1 MQNSTCFSMPNT
13 RFVDIAPAAGGEPY
27 RIFLYVPKGEAP
39 EAGWPL
45 LVTTD
50 GNATFPFA
58 ASSLVTQAPY
68 PTGTNV
74 GWGVIAAIGYPTDE
88 PYDAMRRAWDLGPPP
103 SKTYPPYHE
112 GGPPV
117 VIGGTGDLLDFIE
130 AQLLPAIEAIAPIDP
145 QRRSL
150 FGHSFGGLFVLY
162 ALFARPG
169 LFKNWIAA
177 SPTIYWEGSEI
188 LNDEARRAMAP
199 GNAPFLHLSAGEY
212 EGDRWRRSN
221 ISMPMPRVGSKSARR
236 SERSNLRKRWP
247 SGWTIHRTAFAR
259 SSRFLPARPT
269 CPSSVRQ
276 SIGPSALPS
285 PCVLRPISP
294 SFHKHFCRLGKSHER
309 VITKLTLLV
318 LFL

>member
-13 RFVDIAPAAGGEPY
+13 RFVDIEPAGGGEPY
-27 RIFLYVPKGEAP
+27 RIFLYIPKGEAP

-58 ASSLVTQAPY
+58 AASIVTQAPY

-117 VIGGTGDLLDFIE
+117 VIGGTGHLLDFIE
-130 AQLLPAIEAIAPIDP
+130 AQLLPSIEALAPIDP

-150 FGHSFGGLFVLY
+150 FGHSFGGLFALY

-199 GNAPFLHLSAGEY
+199 GNEPFLHLSAGEY
-212 EGDRWRRSN
+212 EGDQLAPFQYLNADAGSRLEKRKLERT
-221 ISMPMPRVGSKSARR
+221 ISLAQEMAERLDKTSDGIRTQFEIFAGTTHMSVVGPAVNRAV
-236 SERSNLRKRWP
+236 
-247 SGWTIHRTAFAR
+247 GIAFAV
-259 SSRFLPARPT
+259 RPEADI
-269 CPSSVRQ
+269 P
-276 SIGPSALPS
+276 
-285 PCVLRPISP
+285 
-294 SFHKHFCRLGKSHER
+294 
-309 VITKLTLLV
+309 VIP
-318 LFL
+318 